1 MQENS
6 CKEDVQIDLS
16 SRVTGGD
23 PSKFYFTVLN
33 GLRNV
38 ILL

>member
-16 SRVTGGD
+16 SRVSGGD
-23 PSKFYFTVLN
+23 PSNFYLMVLN
-33 GLRNV
+33 ELRNV